1 MTVYH
6 IVSTIK
12 YAVRIR
18 SCQASLECGQARLW
32 FSAAEDFEWETAQIE
47 VDDRKIHGKARLVAV
62 GYIGLR
68 LHAMTFTLRG
78 NAVRIISLRKVNRR
92 EENRYAET

>member
-1 MTVYH
+1 MRYEFDH
-6 IVSTIK
+6 AK
-12 YAVRIR
+12 
-18 SCQASLECGQARLW
+18 QASNVAKHGVW

-47 VDDRKIHGKARLVAV
+47 VDDRKIYGEARLVAV

>member
-1 MTVYH
+1 MRYEFDH
-6 IVSTIK
+6 AK
-12 YAVRIR
+12 
-18 SCQASLECGQARLW
+18 QASNVAKHGVW

-47 VDDRKIHGKARLVAV
+47 VDDRKIYGEARLVAV
-62 GYIGLR
+62 GYISLR

>member
-1 MTVYH
+1 MAKH
-6 IVSTIK
+6 GI
-12 YAVRIR
+12 
-18 SCQASLECGQARLW
+18 W
-32 FSAAEDFEWETAQIE
+32 FSAAEDFEWEPAQIG
-47 VDDRKIHGKARLVAV
+47 VDGRKSYGEARLVAI

-78 NAVRIISLRKVNRR
+78 NAVRIIGLRKVNRR

>member
-1 MTVYH
+1 MRYEFDH
-6 IVSTIK
+6 AK
-12 YAVRIR
+12 
-18 SCQASLECGQARLW
+18 QASNVAKHGVW

-47 VDDRKIHGKARLVAV
+47 IDDREIYGEARLVAV

-68 LHAMTFTLRG
+68 LHARTFTLRG